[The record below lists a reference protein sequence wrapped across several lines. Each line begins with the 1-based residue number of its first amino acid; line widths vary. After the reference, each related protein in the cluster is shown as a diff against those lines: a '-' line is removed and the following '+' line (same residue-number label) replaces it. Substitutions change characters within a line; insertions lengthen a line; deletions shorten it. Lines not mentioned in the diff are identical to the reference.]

1 MAVRVADSSLNKDIN
16 MLQNIREKFTGWIA
30 ISILALIGVT
40 FVFVGGANFAFIGS
54 NYAAKVGDSEIGI
67 NQFNAAYNDQ
77 IVQNP
82 QLAQA
87 SDSVRMQLRRNV
99 LEQLIEQRVIDNYI
113 ESAGYQISNDQITR
127 IIQQTPDFQVDGR
140 FSMERYRELLLV
152 NGYDP
157 ATFESAQRV
166 TLRRNQLQ
174 RALRGSALLT
184 PAAYRRYLNLATE
197 QRIVTLATIDPES
210 VADEIAITDEKIVA
224 FYDENTTMFQVPETA
239 DVEYIELL
247 RSDIAQGIEVSEEE
261 LLDYYSIHKE
271 RYLQDE
277 QRQARHVLVLFNDD
291 EAAAEAKA
299 SELLARIQ
307 AGEAFADVARE
318 HSEDTLTA
326 EQGGDLGF
334 QTRSAM
340 DNDLGAAVF
349 SMNEGEIEGPV
360 KSAFGFHILRL
371 DQISQPGPLPLEQV
385 RSELTIELQE
395 EKAESRFRELE
406 SRVSSALFD
415 APDLRTLADAV
426 GLEVKSAPGFTRQG
440 DGVLGTQAAIVDA
453 VFDETVLSGA
463 QISDI
468 VEVSADRSV
477 VVAVTNHRP
486 ATRQPLDDVRDQV
499 IEALRL
505 QQAEQLMA
513 ARADAMLAAIS
524 GGVDFAEAAASV
536 GATAAEPTLMS
547 RNAEGADE
555 FVAVAVFTAV
565 KPTQDKPTTGSTR
578 NAAGGY
584 TVYSLDAV
592 IPGRP
597 EILPQDQRDAG
608 KLQLTDQVG
617 IGEFVAFIMALREN
631 AEIVINEDVL
641 AEQDIM

>member
-1 MAVRVADSSLNKDIN
+1 

-40 FVFVGGANFAFIGS
+40 FVFVGGANFVFVGN

-67 NQFNAAYNDQ
+67 NQFNAAYNEQ
-77 IVQNP
+77 IMQNP

-87 SDSVRMQLRRNV
+87 SDSVRLQLRTNV

-113 ESAGYQISNDQITR
+113 DDAGYQISDELITQL
-127 IIQQTPDFQVDGR
+127 IQQTPEFHVDGK
-140 FSMERYRELLLV
+140 FNMEKYRELLLM

-157 ATFESAQRV
+157 TTFESAQRV

-174 RALRGSALLT
+174 RALRGSALMT

-197 QRIVTLATIDPES
+197 QRIVTLATISPEA
-210 VADEIAITDEKIVA
+210 VAEEIEVTDETVAA
-224 FYDENTTMFQVPETA
+224 FYDENTTLFQLPESA
-239 DVEYIELL
+239 DVEYLEIL
-247 RSDIAQGIEVSEEE
+247 RSDIAQTIDISEED
-261 LLDYYSIHKE
+261 LLSYYDVNQE

-291 EAAAEAKA
+291 EDAAEAKA
-299 SELLARIQ
+299 NELLARIRG
-307 AGEAFADVARE
+307 GESFEDIARE
-318 HSEDTLTA
+318 HSEDTFTA
-326 EQGGDLGF
+326 DQGGDMGF

-340 DNDLGAAVF
+340 DSDLGGAVF
-349 SMNEGEIEGPV
+349 SMQEGEIQGPV
-360 KSAFGFHILRL
+360 ESEFGFHILRL

-395 EKAESRFRELE
+395 QQAESQFRDLE

-415 APDLRTLADAV
+415 APDLRALAETV
-426 GLEVKSAPGFTRQG
+426 GLEVKTAPGFTR
-440 DGVLGTQAAIVDA
+440 DGGEPLGTAEVIIDA
-453 VFDETVLSGA
+453 VFDETVVSGA

-468 VEVSADRSV
+468 VEVDVDRSV
-477 VVAVTNHRP
+477 VVAVTAHRP
-486 ATRQPLDDVRDQV
+486 ATRQPLEEVRDQV
-499 IEALRL
+499 AESLRL
-505 QQAEQLMA
+505 QQAEELMA
-513 ARADAMLAAIS
+513 AKADAMLAALAAGS
-524 GGVDFAEAAASV
+524 EFADAAATV
-536 GATAAEPTLMS
+536 GAVADEPTLMS
-547 RNAEGADE
+547 RNAEGADQ

-565 KPTQDKPTTGSTR
+565 KPTQDNPTTGSTR
-578 NAAGGY
+578 NAFGGY

-608 KLQLTDQVG
+608 KLQLTDQAG
-617 IGEFVAFIMALREN
+617 IGDFIAFISALREN

-641 AEQDIM
+641 AQEDLL

>member
-1 MAVRVADSSLNKDIN
+1 

-30 ISILALIGVT
+30 ISILALIGIT
-40 FVFVGGANFAFIGS
+40 FVFVGGANFVFVGN

-77 IVQNP
+77 LVQNP

-87 SDSVRMQLRRNV
+87 SESIRTQLRTNV

-113 ESAGYQISNDQITR
+113 EDAGYQISDEQITR
-127 IIQQTPDFQVDGR
+127 IIQQTPDFQEDGK
-140 FSMERYRELLLV
+140 FSIEKYRELLLL
-152 NGYDP
+152 NGYEP

-197 QRIVTLATIDPES
+197 QRIVTLATIDPET
-210 VADEIAITDEKIVA
+210 VTDEISITDEKIVA
-224 FYDENTTMFQVPETA
+224 FYDENTTMFQVPETV
-239 DVEYIELL
+239 DVEYIEVL
-247 RSDIAQGIEVSEEE
+247 RSDIAQGISVTEEE
-261 LLDYYSIHKE
+261 LTEYYDINKD

-291 EAAAEAKA
+291 EDAAEAKA
-299 SELLARIQ
+299 NELLARIQ
-307 AGEAFADVARE
+307 AGESFEDVARE

-334 QTRSAM
+334 QTQSAL
-340 DNDLGAAVF
+340 DSDLAGAIF
-349 SMNEGEIEGPV
+349 SMDEGEIQGPV
-360 KSAFGFHILRL
+360 KSQFGFHIVRL
-371 DQISQPGPLPLEQV
+371 DQISQPGPLPLAQV
-385 RSELTIELQE
+385 RSELTIELQQ
-395 EKAESRFRELE
+395 EKAESQFRELE
-406 SRVSSALFD
+406 SRVSSELFD
-415 APDLRTLADAV
+415 APDLRTLAEAV
-426 GLEVKSAPGFTRQG
+426 GLDIKSAPDFTRQG
-440 DGVLGTQAAIVDA
+440 NDTLGTEAAIIDA
-453 VFDETVLSGA
+453 VFDETVVSGA

-468 VEVSADRSV
+468 VEVNADRSI

-486 ATRQPLDDVRDQV
+486 ATRQPLEEVRDQV
-499 IEALRL
+499 VEALRA
-505 QQAEQLMA
+505 QQAEELMA
-513 ARADAMLAAIS
+513 ARADEMLEALSA
-524 GGVDFAEAAASV
+524 GTDFAEAAAAV

-547 RNAEGADE
+547 RSAEGADQ

-565 KPTQDKPTTGSTR
+565 KPTQDSPTTGSTR

-617 IGEFVAFIMALREN
+617 FGEFVAFVMALREN
-631 AEIVINEDVL
+631 AEVVINQDVL
-641 AEQDIM
+641 AGEDLL